1 MGARST
7 IGGMGTP
14 TTVLKR
20 VKIVNETAKLFQVQ
34 SNYGVRERN
43 KLQEHQS
50 HLLPAVNSY
59 ENSSIRFRVLSR
71 ASGKL
76 AAGTLLILRAFLLTF
91 GLRRLV
97 RRMR

>member
-1 MGARST
+1 MVWCENSQRNGL
-7 IGGMGTP
+7 I
-14 TTVLKR
+14 L
-20 VKIVNETAKLFQVQ
+20 LQVQ
-34 SNYGVRERN
+34 SNYKVRERN
-43 KLQEHQS
+43 KIQEHQS
-50 HLLPAVNSY
+50 HLLPAVNSH
-59 ENSSIRFRVLSR
+59 ENSSIKSVRVLSR